1 MIIRGQKNLVQ
12 RRHLQI
18 NHAKSNIKR
27 NTDATP
33 MGAGI
38 WGSRCGLDIL
48 QRRPDHN
55 DRLNGNRRLTK
66 RDALATYATDYFTP
80 SPLRADVARGFHE

>member
-1 MIIRGQKNLVQ
+1 MQ